1 MVGSLRLLV
10 VRENIER
17 RKMTEYEQFKLLE
30 QIKAIGFQI
39 EKLTHQQYLL
49 AVQLQKAT
57 QK

>member
-1 MVGSLRLLV
+1 LV

>member
-1 MVGSLRLLV
+1 MVRSLRLLV

-17 RKMTEYEQFKLLE
+17 RKMTDEQYKLLE

-49 AVQLQKAT
+49 ATQLQKAT

>member
-1 MVGSLRLLV
+1 MVGSLRLLDV
-10 VRENIER
+10 HQNTKGH
-17 RKMTEYEQFKLLE
+17 KMTDEQFKLLE

-57 QK
+57 QE

>member
-1 MVGSLRLLV
+1 MDRSLQLLDV
-10 VRENIER
+10 HQTTKGN
-17 RKMTEYEQFKLLE
+17 KMTEEQYKILE

-49 AVQLQKAT
+49 ATKLQKAT